1 MQDETSILIDSV
13 RDAEGSMD
21 EKCHDIFLN
30 KEILAPILKQTIEEY
45 SDLTVEEIQSLIDEA
60 SISKVETVSEYPV
73 SKDVKIKPLDTALKS
88 VSDKTIYFDVFFK
101 AALPKDKQ
109 TKASF
114 QLYVD
119 IEPQGAYYVGY
130 PLTKR
135 SIYYVARSLARQLGV
150 LSCET
155 DYGKLQ
161 KCYSIWIC
169 YGPKIPKKLKN
180 TACRYSF
187 TKEDIFGTVEE
198 DESNYDLMEVV
209 IVMLDTS
216 ADTDYKLLDYLKGV
230 LTYNKEKIME
240 QAGQLSPQAEKE
252 VEAMSGVGSMI
263 RYLGVEEGIAKGRVQ
278 GENLFAKLILKL
290 TSLGKN
296 EDIAKCAADAD
307 YREKLYQL
315 YDIKEENQN

>member
-1 MQDETSILIDSV
+1 M
-13 RDAEGSMD
+13 
-21 EKCHDIFLN
+21 
-30 KEILAPILKQTIEEY
+30 
-45 SDLTVEEIQSLIDEA
+45 
-60 SISKVETVSEYPV
+60 
-73 SKDVKIKPLDTALKS
+73 
-88 VSDKTIYFDVFFK
+88 
-101 AALPKDKQ
+101 
-109 TKASF
+109 
-114 QLYVD
+114 
-119 IEPQGAYYVGY
+119 
-130 PLTKR
+130 
-135 SIYYVARSLARQLGV
+135 ARSLARQLGV

-169 YGPKIPKKLKN
+169 YDPKIPKKLKN

-230 LTYNKEKIME
+230 LTYDKEKIME

-307 YREKLYQL
+307 YREQLYQL

>member
-1 MQDETSILIDSV
+1 MQDETNALIDNI

-45 SDLTVEEIQSLIDEA
+45 RDLTVKEIQSLIDEA
-60 SISKVETVSEYPV
+60 SISKVESVSEYAGA
-73 SKDVKIKPLDTALKS
+73 KNVKIEPIDTALKS
-88 VSDKTIYFDVFFK
+88 VSDKSIYFDVFFK

-109 TKASF
+109 TKVSF

-119 IEPQGAYYVGY
+119 IEPQGNYYVGY

-150 LSCET
+150 LSGET

-169 YGPKIPKKLKN
+169 YDPKIPKKLKN

-187 TKEDIFGTVEE
+187 TREDIYGTVEE
-198 DESNYDLMEVV
+198 DETNYDLMEVV
-209 IVMLDTS
+209 MVMLDTS
-216 ADTDYKLLDYLKGV
+216 ADTDFKLLDYLKGV
-230 LTYNKEKIME
+230 LTYDKEKIIE
-240 QAGQLSPQAEKE
+240 QAGPLSQQAEKE

-263 RYLGVEEGIAKGRVQ
+263 RHLGREEGIKEGIKE
-278 GENLFAKLILKL
+278 GKTEGLKAL
-290 TSLGKN
+290 VKSLKAFIKDFN
-296 EDIAKCAADAD
+296 
-307 YREKLYQL
+307 QL
-315 YDIKEENQN
+315 YAAVVENEEYADMTEEQVKKYY

>member
-1 MQDETSILIDSV
+1 MQDETNALIDNI

-45 SDLTVEEIQSLIDEA
+45 RDLTVEEIQSLIDEA
-60 SISKVETVSEYPV
+60 SISKVESVSEYAGA
-73 SKDVKIKPLDTALKS
+73 KNVKIEPIDTALKS
-88 VSDKTIYFDVFFK
+88 VSDKSIYFDVFFK

-109 TKASF
+109 TKVSF

-119 IEPQGAYYVGY
+119 IEPQGNYYVGY

-150 LSCET
+150 LSGET

-169 YGPKIPKKLKN
+169 YDPKIPKKLKN

-187 TKEDIFGTVEE
+187 TREDIYGTVEE
-198 DESNYDLMEVV
+198 DETNYDLMEVV
-209 IVMLDTS
+209 MVMLDTS
-216 ADTDYKLLDYLKGV
+216 ADTDFKLLDYLKGV
-230 LTYNKEKIME
+230 LTYDKEKIIE
-240 QAGQLSPQAEKE
+240 QAGPLSQQAEKE

-263 RYLGVEEGIAKGRVQ
+263 RHLGREEGIKEGIKE
-278 GENLFAKLILKL
+278 GKTEGLKAL
-290 TSLGKN
+290 VKSLKAFIKDFN
-296 EDIAKCAADAD
+296 
-307 YREKLYQL
+307 QL
-315 YDIKEENQN
+315 YAAVVENEEYADMTEEQVKKYY

>member
-60 SISKVETVSEYPV
+60 SISKVENVSEYPV

-119 IEPQGAYYVGY
+119 IEPQGTYYVGY
-130 PLTKR
+130 SLTKR

-150 LSCET
+150 LSGET

-169 YGPKIPKKLKN
+169 YDPKIPKKLKN

-216 ADTDYKLLDYLKGV
+216 ADTDFKLLDYLKGV
-230 LTYNKEKIME
+230 LTYDKEKIME

-307 YREKLYQL
+307 YREQLYQL

>member
-1 MQDETSILIDSV
+1 MQDETNALIDNI

-21 EKCHDIFLN
+21 EKCHDIFMN

-45 SDLTVEEIQSLIDEA
+45 RDLTVEEIQSLIDEA
-60 SISKVETVSEYPV
+60 SISKVESVSEYAGA
-73 SKDVKIKPLDTALKS
+73 KNVKIEPIDTALKS
-88 VSDKTIYFDVFFK
+88 VSDKSIYFDVFFK

-109 TKASF
+109 TKVSF

-119 IEPQGAYYVGY
+119 IEPQGNYYVGY

-150 LSCET
+150 LSGET

-169 YGPKIPKKLKN
+169 YDPKIPKKLKN

-187 TKEDIFGTVEE
+187 TKKDIYCTVEE
-198 DESNYDLMEVV
+198 DETNYDLMEVV
-209 IVMLDTS
+209 MVMLDTS
-216 ADTDYKLLDYLKGV
+216 ADTDFKLLDYLKGV
-230 LTYNKEKIME
+230 LTYDKEKIIE
-240 QAGQLSPQAEKE
+240 QAGPLSQQAEKE

-263 RYLGVEEGIAKGRVQ
+263 RHLGREEGIKEGIKE
-278 GENLFAKLILKL
+278 GKTEGLKAL
-290 TSLGKN
+290 VKSLKAFIKDFN
-296 EDIAKCAADAD
+296 
-307 YREKLYQL
+307 QL
-315 YDIKEENQN
+315 YAAVVENEEYADMTEEQVKKYY

>member
-1 MQDETSILIDSV
+1 MQDETNALIDNI

-21 EKCHDIFLN
+21 EKCHDIFMN

-45 SDLTVEEIQSLIDEA
+45 RDLTVEEIQSLIDEA
-60 SISKVETVSEYPV
+60 SISKVESVSEYAGA
-73 SKDVKIKPLDTALKS
+73 KNVKIEPIDTALKS
-88 VSDKTIYFDVFFK
+88 VSDKSIYFDVFFK

-109 TKASF
+109 TKVSF

-119 IEPQGAYYVGY
+119 IEPQGNYYVGY

-150 LSCET
+150 LSGET

-169 YGPKIPKKLKN
+169 YDPKIPKKLKN

-187 TKEDIFGTVEE
+187 TREDIYGTVEE
-198 DESNYDLMEVV
+198 DETNYDLMEVV
-209 IVMLDTS
+209 MVMLDTS
-216 ADTDYKLLDYLKGV
+216 ADTDFKLLDYLKGV
-230 LTYNKEKIME
+230 LTYDKEKIIE
-240 QAGQLSPQAEKE
+240 QAGPLSQQAEKE

-263 RYLGVEEGIAKGRVQ
+263 RHLGREEGIKEGIKE
-278 GENLFAKLILKL
+278 GKTEGLKAL
-290 TSLGKN
+290 VKSLKAFIKDFN
-296 EDIAKCAADAD
+296 
-307 YREKLYQL
+307 QL
-315 YDIKEENQN
+315 YAAVVENEEYADMTEEQVKKYY

>member
-1 MQDETSILIDSV
+1 MQDETNALIDNI

-45 SDLTVEEIQSLIDEA
+45 RDLTVKEIQSLIDEA
-60 SISKVETVSEYPV
+60 SISKVESVSEYAGA
-73 SKDVKIKPLDTALKS
+73 KNVKIEPIDTALKS
-88 VSDKTIYFDVFFK
+88 VSDKSIYFDVFFK

-109 TKASF
+109 TKVSF

-119 IEPQGAYYVGY
+119 IEPQGNYYVGY

-150 LSCET
+150 LSGET

-169 YGPKIPKKLKN
+169 YDPKIPKKLKN

-187 TKEDIFGTVEE
+187 TREDIYGTVEE
-198 DESNYDLMEVV
+198 DETNYDLMEVV
-209 IVMLDTS
+209 MVMLDTS
-216 ADTDYKLLDYLKGV
+216 ADTDFKLLDYLKGV
-230 LTYNKEKIME
+230 LTYDKEKIIE
-240 QAGQLSPQAEKE
+240 QAGPLSQQAEKE

-263 RYLGVEEGIAKGRVQ
+263 RHLGREEEIKEGKTEG
-278 GENLFAKLILKL
+278 LKAL
-290 TSLGKN
+290 VKSLKAYIK
-296 EDIAKCAADAD
+296 DFK
-307 YREKLYQL
+307 QL
-315 YDIKEENQN
+315 YAAVVENVEYADMTEDQVRKYY

>member
-1 MQDETSILIDSV
+1 MQDETSALIDNI

-21 EKCHDIFLN
+21 EKCHDIFMN

-45 SDLTVEEIQSLIDEA
+45 KDLTVEEIQSLIDEA
-60 SISKVETVSEYPV
+60 SISKVESVSEYTV
-73 SKDVKIKPLDTALKS
+73 AKDVKIEPIDTALKS

-109 TKASF
+109 TKVSV

-119 IEPQGAYYVGY
+119 IEPQGTYYVGY

-150 LSCET
+150 LSGET

-169 YGPKIPKKLKN
+169 YDPKIPKKLKN

-209 IVMLDTS
+209 MVMLDTAS
-216 ADTDYKLLDYLKGV
+216 DTDFKLLDYLKGV
-230 LTYNKEKIME
+230 LTYDKEKIME
-240 QAGQLSPQAEKE
+240 QAGPLSQQAEKE

-263 RYLGVEEGIAKGRVQ
+263 RHLGREEGIKEGIK
-278 GENLFAKLILKL
+278 E
-290 TSLGKN
+290 GKN
-296 EDIAKCAADAD
+296 EGLKALVKSLKAFIKDFN
-307 YREKLYQL
+307 QL
-315 YDIKEENQN
+315 YAVVIENEEYADLTEDQVKKYY

>member
-1 MQDETSILIDSV
+1 MKKLMLCVIVLLRNSMYKGRAEILQDETSILIDSV

-135 SIYYVARSLARQLGV
+135 SIYYVARSLARQL
-150 LSCET
+150 
-155 DYGKLQ
+155 
-161 KCYSIWIC
+161 
-169 YGPKIPKKLKN
+169 
-180 TACRYSF
+180 
-187 TKEDIFGTVEE
+187 
-198 DESNYDLMEVV
+198 
-209 IVMLDTS
+209 
-216 ADTDYKLLDYLKGV
+216 
-230 LTYNKEKIME
+230 
-240 QAGQLSPQAEKE
+240 
-252 VEAMSGVGSMI
+252 
-263 RYLGVEEGIAKGRVQ
+263 
-278 GENLFAKLILKL
+278 
-290 TSLGKN
+290 
-296 EDIAKCAADAD
+296 
-307 YREKLYQL
+307 
-315 YDIKEENQN
+315 

>member
-1 MQDETSILIDSV
+1 MKNV
-13 RDAEGSMD
+13 
-21 EKCHDIFLN
+21 
-30 KEILAPILKQTIEEY
+30 
-45 SDLTVEEIQSLIDEA
+45 
-60 SISKVETVSEYPV
+60 
-73 SKDVKIKPLDTALKS
+73 
-88 VSDKTIYFDVFFK
+88 
-101 AALPKDKQ
+101 
-109 TKASF
+109 
-114 QLYVD
+114 
-119 IEPQGAYYVGY
+119 
-130 PLTKR
+130 
-135 SIYYVARSLARQLGV
+135 GV

-169 YGPKIPKKLKN
+169 YDPKIPKKLKN

-230 LTYNKEKIME
+230 LTYDKEKIME

-263 RYLGVEEGIAKGRVQ
+263 RNLGREE
-278 GENLFAKLILKL
+278 
-290 TSLGKN
+290 GKN
-296 EDIAKCAADAD
+296 EGLKALVKSLKAFIKDFN
-307 YREKLYQL
+307 QL
-315 YDIKEENQN
+315 YAAVIENEEYADMTEEQVKKYY